1 MSEAATRKNYYTPLP
16 GVFAD
21 LLQQALNRQLET
33 DAEALALIQAFGSR
47 VLAIELQGTGINLYF
62 SADESL
68 LVSAEHSAEVDT
80 WIRGTPMALFGMAKP
95 ELPQANWINSGSKVI
110 IEGDAS
116 LVRDFEALMK
126 KLDFDWEEKTSELLG
141 DVVAHQLGLAVK
153 AFTSFAKNLS
163 QFGREVG
170 RSGLKDIVAKQAGS
184 FTSKAEF
191 TEFRESLEDFTKDLK
206 KIDKAVA
213 EEVRE

>member
-1 MSEAATRKNYYTPLP
+1 MSEAATGKNYYTPLP
-16 GVFAD
+16 GVFAG

-141 DVVAHQLGLAVK
+141 DVVAHQLGLAAK
-153 AFTSFAKNLS
+153 AFTGFAKNLS

-206 KIDKAVA
+206 KIDKAVT
-213 EEVRE
+213 EEVGE